1 MQISSTKKA
10 LLGVVAGMSMAL
22 VMPGFP
28 FAIMSFVALIPL
40 LFVIEDSGGFLSF
53 YIAGLVF
60 FLINLRWMFTLVRFD
75 VLAIPGVFLL
85 SMYLAIY
92 FGLFGLLVCA
102 IRKRWTSDRSLLI
115 VFPVVFTLFEVLR
128 NVGPLALGFSS
139 LYQSLYPYP
148 AIIQMAAYLGPWS
161 ITAMIAFVNAAF
173 YLAIRRRR
181 LGYAILAAGS
191 VGILLLVSLL
201 PVADRGEQINATIVS
216 SQVSQKE
223 KLDDRNLFALL
234 DRYTALGR
242 DAAAHHPDL
251 IVFPESILPGYI
263 VRDDRLLPQFTAL
276 ARDAHAQVLLGTGD
290 YNNGSIY
297 NSVARITPQGDVVG
311 TYDMVHPVPFG
322 EFIPGRV
329 LLERIGLKA
338 FIDSFL
344 PQELTPGDSYTPLA
358 GVGTPICFES
368 TFPSISRAFVRNGA
382 SLLAIVTND
391 AWFAGSSELAAH
403 FASAVFRAVETR
415 RYLLQAANGGISG
428 VIDPRGRIIASQEA
442 EGTLSARVMRLKGQS
457 FYARYGDTPLYL
469 LFGVGIFVAGI
480 LEVRERQK
488 GRG

>member
-1 MQISSTKKA
+1 MLISRAKKA

-28 FAIMSFVALIPL
+28 FGMMSFVALIPL
-40 LFVIEDSGGFLSF
+40 LFLLEDGRGFLPS

-75 VLAIPGVFLL
+75 VLAVPGVLLL
-85 SMYLAIY
+85 SMYLAVY
-92 FGLFGLLVCA
+92 LGLFGLIVGI

-115 VFPVVFTLFEVLR
+115 VFPVLFTLSEVLR
-128 NVGPLALGFSS
+128 NIGPLALGFSS
-139 LYQSLYPYP
+139 LYQSLYQYP
-148 AIIQMAAYLGPWS
+148 ALIQISAYLGPWS
-161 ITAMIAFVNAAF
+161 ITAAIAFMNVAL
-173 YLAIRRRR
+173 YLAISRKR
-181 LGYAILAAGS
+181 LRYAILAVGS

-201 PVADRGEQINATIVS
+201 PVAERGEQINATIVS

-234 DRYTALGR
+234 DRYTALGQE
-242 DAAAHHPDL
+242 AGAHDPDL

-263 VRDDRLLPQFTAL
+263 LRDDRLLPKFTAL
-276 ARDAHAQVLLGTGD
+276 ARQTHTEVLLGTGD
-290 YNNGSIY
+290 YNNGKIY
-297 NSVARITPQGDVVG
+297 NSVARITQQGNVVG

-322 EFIPGRV
+322 ELIPGRV
-329 LLERIGLKA
+329 LLERIGLKP

-344 PQELTPGDSYTPLA
+344 PQELTPGASYTPLA
-358 GVGTPICFES
+358 WVGTPICFES
-368 TFPSISRAFVRNGA
+368 TFPSISRAFARNGA

-391 AWFAGSSELAAH
+391 AWFAGSSELPAH
-403 FASAVFRAVETR
+403 FACAVFRAVETR

-428 VIDPRGRIIASQEA
+428 MIDARGRIIASQQS
-442 EGTLSARVMRLKGQS
+442 EGTLSARVMRLQGQS
-457 FYARYGDTPLYL
+457 LYTRYGDLPLYL
-469 LFGVGIFVAGI
+469 LFAVGIFVAGI
-480 LEVRERQK
+480 LEEKNK